1 MGADV
6 VALLAELVSIN
17 SVNAS
22 MQGGPGE
29 AELAQRVA
37 AYGRDLGASV
47 TLEEVLPG
55 RPNVTLTL
63 PGTSEGPARRL
74 IGRAGSSS
82 TCTWIRYRS
91 RA

>member
-1 MGADV
+1 MTSDV
-6 VALLAELVSIN
+6 VSLLAELVAIN

-22 MQGGPGE
+22 MPGGPGE

-55 RPNVTLTL
+55 RPT
-63 PGTSEGPARRL
+63 
-74 IGRAGSSS
+74 
-82 TCTWIRYRS
+82 
-91 RA
+91 